1 MNLRRLTA
9 TAALVIAAMGV
20 TAGTAYADPAPAP
33 ATVGYESKVID
44 KTVVTTLT
52 GGLFELK
59 DSGKS
64 VDVKDTAG
72 NVIINLPMAYNLDN
86 LQFPILGEIKDAG
99 SKLVMTP
106 TTDRAKAIAQPS
118 LLHNVASV
126 DENQKAM
133 SAFSSQLGIAM
144 AIGGLVGL
152 TVGAVIGGVLGL
164 LGIFGGPTV
173 IATVLTGIAVGAGV
187 GSIAGTIVAGGP
199 TLVIAGIDLI
209 NTLNAPP
216 GTSKFAPG
224 R

>member
-1 MNLRRLTA
+1 MNLRSLTA
-9 TAALVIAAMGV
+9 TAALAIAALGIS
-20 TAGTAYADPAPAP
+20 AGTSYADPAPLP
-33 ATVGYESKVID
+33 GPVGYESRVID

-59 DSGKS
+59 DAGKS
-64 VDVKDTAG
+64 VDVKDSAG
-72 NVIINLPMAYNLDN
+72 NVLVSLPMAYNLDN
-86 LQFPILGEIKDAG
+86 LQFPILSQVADAG
-99 SKLVMTP
+99 TKLILTP
-106 TTDRAKAIAQPS
+106 GTERAKAIAQPT
-118 LLHNVASV
+118 LLHEVASV

-152 TVGAVIGGVLGL
+152 TIGAVVGGVLGL
-164 LGIFGGPTV
+164 LGVFAGPTV

-187 GSIAGTIVAGGP
+187 GSILGTITAGGP